1 MEPGVTD
8 PNRPS
13 GESLLECRGITVR
26 FGGLQA
32 LSDIQLTVRQGEVVG
47 IAGPNGAGKTTLFNV
62 ISGHVRPAHG
72 VVLLRGV
79 PVTGKPPGQIFQL
92 GIARTFQ
99 HAQVIGT
106 QRVYTNV
113 LVGAHFARDNRLST
127 SLRFDQESFSAAD
140 QAIVKFDL
148 GGKSSALASSAS
160 LYERKMMMIAS
171 AMAHAPSLLL
181 LDEPVSGLNA
191 AEAHAVLDKVRDVRA
206 QGTTVVIIEHVMRVL
221 VSICDRL
228 VILNRGQLLFD
239 GRPDRAR
246 DDPEVQRLYLG
257 PTKVKQ

>member
-1 MEPGVTD
+1 MTEQPG
-8 PNRPS
+8 S
-13 GESLLECRGITVR
+13 GDVLLEWRDLTVR
-26 FGGLQA
+26 FGGLEA
-32 LSDIQLTVRQGEVVG
+32 LSGINFAVRQGEVVG

-62 ISGHVRPAHG
+62 TSGHIRPVRG
-72 VVLLRGV
+72 DVLFRGT
-79 PVTGKPPGQIFQL
+79 PVTGKSPGQIFQL

-113 LVGAHFARDNRLST
+113 LVGSHFARDDRLST
-127 SLRFDQESFSAAD
+127 ALRFDRESFTTAD

-148 GGKSSALASSAS
+148 REKSSALASGAS

-171 AMAHAPSLLL
+171 AMAHTPSLLL

-191 AEAHAVLDKVRDVRA
+191 AEAQAVLDKVRTIRR

-239 GRPDRAR
+239 GRPDKVREDA
-246 DDPEVQRLYLG
+246 DVQRLYLG
-257 PTKVKQ
+257 PMQVKP